1 MLHRPGSW
9 VGPEYGCDKPSM
21 WLTFGS
27 DMLCWSEEFL
37 LAQPV
42 FDWEG
47 RKIGGST
54 PPIRT
59 GAGWLVL
66 YHGVDD
72 KIVYRVGAML
82 LDLNDPRMVLGR
94 TPRPILEPEA
104 DYERVGLIPN
114 VVFPCGNVVIGDELF
129 VYYGGADKYCCVA
142 TCSLGEL
149 IDYILANPW
158 KG

>member
-1 MLHRPGSW
+1 M
-9 VGPEYGCDKPSM
+9 
-21 WLTFGS
+21 
-27 DMLCWSEEFL
+27 
-37 LAQPV
+37 
-42 FDWEG
+42 
-47 RKIGGST
+47 
-54 PPIRT
+54 
-59 GAGWLVL
+59 L

-72 KIVYRVGAML
+72 KIIYRVGAML
-82 LDLNDPRMVLGR
+82 LDLNDPRIILGR

-142 TCSLGEL
+142 TCSLAAL
-149 IDYILANPW
+149 IDCLLSNPW